1 MRGPIDY
8 IVVGF
13 TGNKFDG
20 SILNELAIAIDQ
32 GIISLVALSAISK
45 DDQGNFT
52 LIDIS
57 DNGDEQSFNF
67 FQKYKPSENSLDEDD
82 FSEIAD
88 LIEPNTAAGIL
99 IIEHLWAKGLKKA
112 IIDANGILIA
122 EGRIH
127 PEAAKELESEEL

>member
-1 MRGPIDY
+1 M
-8 IVVGF
+8 
-13 TGNKFDG
+13 
-20 SILNELAIAIDQ
+20 
-32 GIISLVALSAISK
+32 ALSAISK